1 MSGPLKKPRAVF
13 PLEEYVEE
21 EEEEE
26 MEEDEMIGQSVRIYS
41 TVKYIMVILYYL
53 YIHFPSCLFF

>member
-21 EEEEE
+21 EEDEE
-26 MEEDEMIGQSVRIYS
+26 MEQDEMIGQSVRIF
-41 TVKYIMVILYYL
+41 KLIDIMVILYNL
-53 YIHFPSCLFF
+53 YIPFPSFLL

>member
-26 MEEDEMIGQSVRIYS
+26 MEQDEMIGQSVS
-41 TVKYIMVILYYL
+41 DVTYI
-53 YIHFPSCLFF
+53 

>member
-26 MEEDEMIGQSVRIYS
+26 MEQDEMIGQSVS
-41 TVKYIMVILYYL
+41 LVTYI
-53 YIHFPSCLFF
+53 